1 LIGFPENFAKR
12 ATTAVLMT
20 LVFSGANL
28 VSLHSLILLLFVTL
42 LAALWEWWELSHKWG
57 GILKRIAIAVLWF
70 CPALL
75 TLTWLRY
82 IHGPMPVFWA
92 VLVIVA
98 SDVGAYFFGRSL
110 GKTKLLPKISPRK
123 TWEGLCGGLTA
134 AGIVGLSLGIVIGE
148 PWIIGGVL
156 IALSAAV
163 AGVIGDLVES
173 VVKRRAGVKDSGK
186 ILPGHGGVLDRLD
199 SHLFGLPVFALG
211 VMILGWPS

>member
-1 LIGFPENFAKR
+1 MIGFPENFAKR
-12 ATTAVLMT
+12 ATTALLLT
-20 LVFSGANL
+20 LVFSWANVFAL
-28 VSLHSLILLLFVTL
+28 YSFILLLSVTL
-42 LAALWEWWELSHKWG
+42 LALLWEWWELSHNWG
-57 GILKRIAIAVLWF
+57 RVSKRIAIAVFWF
-70 CPALL
+70 CPAVL

-110 GKTKLLPKISPRK
+110 GKTKLSPKISPGK

-134 AGIVGLSLGIVIGE
+134 AGIVGLSLGFVIGDT
-148 PWIIGGVL
+148 WVIGGVL
-156 IALSAAV
+156 IALLAAV

-199 SHLFGLPVFALG
+199 SHLLGLPVFAIG
-211 VMILGWPS
+211 VIILGWPS

>member
-1 LIGFPENFAKR
+1 MIGFPENLAKR
-12 ATTAVLMT
+12 ATTALLLI

-28 VSLHSLILLLFVTL
+28 IALHSFILLLSVTL
-42 LAALWEWWELSHKWG
+42 LALLWEWWELSYTWDG
-57 GILKRIAIAVLWF
+57 VLKRITIAFFWF

-82 IHGPMPVFWA
+82 THGPMPVFWA

-98 SDVGAYFFGRSL
+98 SDVGAYFFGRYL
-110 GKTKLLPKISPRK
+110 GKTKLSPKISPGK
-123 TWEGLCGGLTA
+123 TWEGLGGGLTA
-134 AGIVGLSLGIVIGE
+134 AGIVGFALGIVIGE
-148 PWIIGGVL
+148 TWAMGGVL
-156 IALSAAV
+156 IALLAAV

-173 VVKRRAGVKDSGK
+173 IVKRRAGVKDSGK